1 MNIQLIKYQ
10 GQLIEKGL
18 HGLISAG
25 LLSPVQLIK
34 KETSDQKVLLT
45 DKKRDNWLRNRQLIE
60 KQTTDKKARL

>member
-25 LLSPVQLIK
+25 LLCPV
-34 KETSDQKVLLT
+34 
-45 DKKRDNWLRNRQLIE
+45 QLIE
-60 KQTTDKKARL
+60 KQTSDKKVLLTDQKKGTTD

>member
-45 DKKRDNWLRNRQLIE
+45 DKKRDN
-60 KQTTDKKARL
+60 